1 MEIQAVK
8 DVDKYSTYSK
18 KVIKGEILRILAEKE
33 VEEPVRSK
41 ILNSLVNF
49 THAYSKNIRNN
60 LSRRE

>member
-1 MEIQAVK
+1 METQDVK

-49 THAYSKNIRNN
+49 THIYSKNIRNN